1 MLLSPGI
8 ETREVSLTS
17 TIVRASTGRA
27 AMVGKFGWGP
37 VNQIMQ
43 ITSEVDLVDRVGTPT
58 NDTAEHFFSG
68 VNFLQFGND
77 LRLIRVVDET
87 LARNATS
94 LMDSVDYTIQSPG
107 VSYAVGEVVR
117 VMYTETSGPVE
128 IAKGS
133 ITEVGTQGD
142 IKSLFFPAAA
152 IVKKAQETGQ
162 YPGLSSSWSVELP
175 TTGINGAATLGPIIS
190 ESKLYVP
197 NDVEA
202 AELLE
207 REGSGIGNES
217 FADLSRKFKIPLIAA
232 KFPGELANN
241 LEVRIVSYKD
251 FIKDRGNVTV
261 RSFPSGAEIK
271 FNVRSQLDF
280 GPQNE
285 NQFAYILLRDG
296 VLTESKILSLKQ
308 GDKDIYG
315 SNIYVGDFFR
325 NNGSAFIQASG
336 RYWPKDFSGALVLR
350 GGFSANDTV
359 TAGDYT
365 LAWDQFSDREQIY
378 VNLLIAG
385 NVAGE
390 SVKVAS
396 EVQRYVTQYVAEVR
410 KDCLALIS
418 PPRELLVNKSS
429 ADAYRAI
436 TEWRS
441 GVDSTGDFIEDNLNV
456 DSTYIAF
463 DANYKY
469 QYDKYNDVNRWLPLA
484 GDIAGLCANTDTVGQ
499 PWMSPAGFNRGQISG
514 VIKLAFET
522 RQSQRDGLY
531 TAGVNPVVGFPGQGF
546 VLFGDK
552 TGTQVPTPF
561 DRINVR
567 RLFNLLKKSIGD
579 RAKFVLFELND
590 AFTRAAFRSEVSA
603 YLDTIRSLGGIYDFR
618 VICDETNNT
627 PTIVDRNEFVCS
639 IYVKPARSINF
650 ITLNFIATATGAD
663 FDEIIGAQQ

>member
-17 TIVRASTGRA
+17 TIVRSSTGRA
-27 AMVGKFGWGP
+27 AMVGKFEWGP

-43 ITSEVDLVDRVGTPT
+43 ITSEVDLVDRVGAPS
-58 NDTAEHFFSG
+58 NLTAEHFFSG
-68 VNFLQFGND
+68 VNFLQYGND

-87 LARNATS
+87 LAKNAS
-94 LMDSVDYTIQSPG
+94 PLMDAIDYTIGSPG
-107 VSYAVGEVVR
+107 ISYSVGDVIR
-117 VMYTETSGPVE
+117 VLYAETSGPAE
-128 IAKGS
+128 IAKGK
-133 ITEVGTQGD
+133 ITSVGPQGE
-142 IKSLFFPAAA
+142 ILGVLFPAES
-152 IVKKAQETGQ
+152 IVKKAKETGQ

-175 TTGINGAATLGPIIS
+175 TSGVNGNVTLGPIIS
-190 ESKLYVP
+190 ESMIYFP
-197 NDVEA
+197 NDDESQDA
-202 AELLE
+202 MN
-207 REGSGIGNES
+207 REGSGKS
-217 FADLSRKFKIPLIAA
+217 SYYDLCKKFNIPMFAA
-232 KFPGELANN
+232 KYPGELANN

-251 FIKDRGNVTV
+251 FVANRGNVTIT
-261 RSFPSGAEIK
+261 SFPSGRELK
-271 FNVRSQLDF
+271 FNLRSYIEF

-296 VLTESKILSLKQ
+296 VLTESKILSLKR
-308 GDKDIYG
+308 GDKDMYG
-315 SNIYVGDFFR
+315 SNIYAGDFFR
-325 NNGSAFIQASG
+325 NNGSAFVQSSDKF
-336 RYWPKDFSGALVLR
+336 WPANFSGALVLA
-350 GGFSANDTV
+350 GGFSANSTV
-359 TAGDYT
+359 TAGNYT

-390 SVKVAS
+390 AVSVAS
-396 EVQRYVTQYVAEVR
+396 EVQRYVANYIANVR

-418 PPRELLVNKSS
+418 PPRDLLINKSS
-429 ADAYRAI
+429 ADAYQSLI
-436 TEWRS
+436 EWRTGFDAS
-441 GVDSTGDFIEDNLNV
+441 GDSVEDNLNV
-456 DSTYIAF
+456 DSSHIAV
-463 DANYKY
+463 DGNYKY

-484 GDIAGLCANTDTVGQ
+484 GDIAGLCANTDNVGQ

-522 RQSQRDGLY
+522 RQAQRDGLY
-531 TAGVNPVVGFPGQGF
+531 TAGINPVVGFPGQGF

-552 TGTQVPTPF
+552 TGTRVPSPF

-579 RAKFVLFELND
+579 RARFVLFEIND

-603 YLDTIRSLGGIYDFR
+603 YLDTIRSLGGVYDFR

-627 PTIVDRNEFVCS
+627 PTIIDRNEFVCS
-639 IYVKPARSINF
+639 IYIKPARSINF

>member
-1 MLLSPGI
+1 MLQSPGI

-17 TIVRASTGRA
+17 TIVRSSTGRA
-27 AMVGKFGWGP
+27 AMVGKFEWGP

-43 ITSEVDLVDRVGTPT
+43 ITSEVDLVDRVGAPT
-58 NDTAEHFFSG
+58 NGTAEHFFSG
-68 VNFLQFGND
+68 VNFLQYGND

-87 LARNATS
+87 RAKNAS
-94 LMDSVDYTIQSPG
+94 ALMNSVDYNVDSAGI
-107 VSYAVGEVVR
+107 SYTAGDSVK
-117 VMYTETSGPVE
+117 VMFAETAGPVE
-128 IAKGS
+128 VAKGV
-133 ITEVGTQGD
+133 ITEVGPQGE
-142 IKSLFFPAAA
+142 IKTLFFPSDA
-152 IVKKAQETGQ
+152 IVKKAKETNQ
-162 YPGLSSSWSVELP
+162 YPGLTNSWTVELP
-175 TTGINGAATLGPIIS
+175 TSGVNGNVSLGPIIA
-190 ESKLYVP
+190 ESKIYVP
-197 NDVEA
+197 NDDEA
-202 AELLE
+202 EYLML
-207 REGSGIGNES
+207 REGTGAGVLTFSE
-217 FADLSRKFKIPLIAA
+217 LSRKFKIPLVAA
-232 KFPGELANN
+232 KFPGELGNN

-251 FIKDRGNVTV
+251 FIKDRGNVKI
-261 RSFPSGAEIK
+261 RSYPSGKEVS
-271 FNVRSQLDF
+271 FNLRSYLDF

-285 NQFAYILLRDG
+285 NQFAYVLLRDG
-296 VLTESKILSLKQ
+296 VLTESKVLSLKA

-325 NNGSAFIQASG
+325 NNGSSFVQIVGQ
-336 RYWPKDFSGALVLR
+336 YWPKDFSGALVLT
-350 GGFSANDTV
+350 GGLSANDTV
-359 TAGDYT
+359 TAGNYT

-390 SVKVAS
+390 SIKVAS
-396 EVQRYVTQYVAEVR
+396 EVQRYVAMYVANVR
-410 KDCLALIS
+410 KDCLALLS

-429 ADAYRAI
+429 ADAYTAI
-436 TEWRS
+436 MEWRT
-441 GVDSTGDFIEDNLNV
+441 GVDSSGDFVEDNLNV
-456 DSTYIAF
+456 DSSYISF

-469 QYDKYNDVNRWLPLA
+469 QYDKYGDVNRWLPLA
-484 GDIAGLCANTDTVGQ
+484 GDIAGLCANTDNVGQ

-514 VIKLAFET
+514 VIKLAFES
-522 RQSQRDGLY
+522 RQAQRDGLY

-546 VLFGDK
+546 ILYGDK
-552 TGTQVPTPF
+552 TGTQVPSPF

-579 RAKFVLFELND
+579 RAKYVLFELND

-627 PTIVDRNEFVCS
+627 PTIIDRNEFVCS
-639 IYVKPARSINF
+639 IYLKPARSINF

>member
-17 TIVRASTGRA
+17 TIVRSSTGRA
-27 AMVGKFGWGP
+27 AMVGKFEWGP

-58 NDTAEHFFSG
+58 SDTAEHFFSG
-68 VNFLQFGND
+68 VNFLQYGND
-77 LRLIRVVDET
+77 LRLVRVVDET
-87 LARNATS
+87 KARNAS
-94 LMDSVDYTIQSPG
+94 ALMDSVDYTIESAG
-107 VSYAVGEVVR
+107 MSFAVGDTVR
-117 VMYTETSGPVE
+117 VLYTESAGPTEIVKGKITSVGP
-128 IAKGS
+128 
-133 ITEVGTQGD
+133 QGELLG
-142 IKSLFFPAAA
+142 LFFPAGP

-162 YPGLSSSWSVELP
+162 YPGLSGSWSIELP
-175 TTGINGAATLGPIIS
+175 SSGVNGNVSLGPIIS
-190 ESKLYVP
+190 ESKIYFA
-197 NDVEA
+197 NDDEA
-202 AELLE
+202 NDAME
-207 REGSGIGNES
+207 RQMSGTET
-217 FADLSRKFKIPLIAA
+217 FRDLCKKFSIPLVAA
-232 KFPGELANN
+232 KYPGALANN
-241 LEVRIVSYKD
+241 LEVRIVSYAD
-251 FIKDRGNVTV
+251 YSKDRGNVTIN
-261 RSFPSGAEIK
+261 SFPSGAEIK
-271 FNVRSQLDF
+271 FNLRSYLEF
-280 GPQNE
+280 GPQTAD
-285 NQFAYILLRDG
+285 QFAYILMRDG
-296 VLTESKILSLKQ
+296 IMVESKILSLKR
-308 GDKDIYG
+308 GDKDMYG
-315 SNIYVGDFFR
+315 NNIYAGDFFR
-325 NNGSAFIQASG
+325 NSGSAFIQMSSEDFPMG
-336 RYWPKDFSGALVLR
+336 FSGALTLR
-350 GGFSANDTV
+350 GGFAGNDTV
-359 TAGDYT
+359 TAGNYT
-365 LAWDQFSDREQIY
+365 LAWDMFSDREQIY

-396 EVQRYVTQYVAEVR
+396 EVQRYVAQYVANTR

-436 TEWRS
+436 SEWRT
-441 GVDSTGDFIEDNLNV
+441 GVDSSGDFVEDNLNV
-456 DSTYIAF
+456 DSSYIAI

-484 GDIAGLCANTDTVGQ
+484 GDIAGLCANTDNVGQ

-522 RQSQRDGLY
+522 RQAQRDGLY
-531 TAGVNPVVGFPGQGF
+531 SAGVNPVVGFPGQGF

-552 TGTQVPTPF
+552 TGTQVPSPF

-579 RAKFVLFELND
+579 RAKFVLFEIND

-603 YLDTIRSLGGIYDFR
+603 YLDTIRSLGGVYEFR
-618 VICDETNNT
+618 VVCDETNNT
-627 PTIVDRNEFVCS
+627 PTIIDRNEFVCS
-639 IYVKPARSINF
+639 IYIKPARSINF

>member
-17 TIVRASTGRA
+17 TIVRSSTGRA
-27 AMVGKFGWGP
+27 AMVGKFSWGP

-43 ITSEVDLVDRVGTPT
+43 ITSEVDLVDRVGPPT
-58 NDTAEHFFSG
+58 GDTAEHFFSG
-68 VNFLQFGND
+68 VNFLQYGND

-87 LARNATS
+87 RAKNAS
-94 LMDSVDYTIQSPG
+94 ALMNAVDYKIDSPG
-107 VSYAVGEVVR
+107 VSYTVGDTVR
-117 VMYTETSGPVE
+117 VMFAESTGAVE
-128 IAKGS
+128 IAKGK
-133 ITEVGTQGD
+133 ITEVGPQGELR
-142 IKSLFFPAAA
+142 SLFFPSEA
-152 IVKKAQETGQ
+152 IVKKAIETSQ
-162 YPGLSSSWSVELP
+162 YPGLTASWTVELP
-175 TTGINGAATLGPIIS
+175 TSGVNGNVSLGPIIS
-190 ESKLYVP
+190 ESKIYFP
-197 NDVEA
+197 NDDEA
-202 AELLE
+202 SELMA
-207 REGSGIGNES
+207 RAGSGTES
-217 FADLSRKFKIPLIAA
+217 FADLSKKFKIPLIAA
-232 KFPGELANN
+232 KFPGELGNN

-251 FIKDRGNVTV
+251 YIKDRGNVTAI
-261 RSFPSGAEIK
+261 SYPSGKEIK
-271 FNVRSQLDF
+271 FNMKSYLDF

-296 VLTESKILSLKQ
+296 VLTESKVLSLKH
-308 GDKDIYG
+308 GDKDMYG
-315 SNIYVGDFFR
+315 SNIYAEDFFR
-325 NNGSAFIQASG
+325 NNGSAFIQMISQD
-336 RYWPKDFSGALVLR
+336 WPKDFTGALVLT
-350 GGFSANDTV
+350 GGRSANDTV
-359 TAGDYT
+359 TAGNYT
-365 LAWDQFSDREQIY
+365 LAWDQFADREQIY

-390 SVKVAS
+390 TVKIAS
-396 EVQRYVTQYVAEVR
+396 EVQRYVAMYVANVR
-410 KDCLALIS
+410 KDCLALLS

-429 ADAYRAI
+429 ADAYSALM
-436 TEWRS
+436 EWRS
-441 GVDSTGDFIEDNLNV
+441 GVDASGDFVEDNLNV
-456 DSTYIAF
+456 DSSYISF

-484 GDIAGLCANTDTVGQ
+484 GDIAGLCANTDNVGQ

-522 RQSQRDGLY
+522 RQAQRDGLY
-531 TAGVNPVVGFPGQGF
+531 SLGVNPIVGFPGQGF

-552 TGTQVPTPF
+552 TGTQVPSPF

-590 AFTRAAFRSEVSA
+590 AFTRAAFRSEVTA

-639 IYVKPARSINF
+639 IYLKPARSINF

-663 FDEIIGAQQ
+663 FDEIIGAKL